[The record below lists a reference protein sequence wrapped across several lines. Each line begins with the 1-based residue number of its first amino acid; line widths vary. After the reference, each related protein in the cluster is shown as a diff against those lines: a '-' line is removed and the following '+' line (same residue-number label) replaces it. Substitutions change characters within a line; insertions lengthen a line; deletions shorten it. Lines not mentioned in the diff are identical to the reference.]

1 MSGLDEQ
8 LVGADGPRTILILGG
23 TSEARQLAECLVE
36 NPRFGQC
43 AIVSSLAGRVSHP
56 RLPQGEVRVGGF
68 GGIPGL
74 GKWVEDHHV
83 VALIDCT
90 HPFAERISATAHE
103 VSRQRRLPPPTV
115 HRPPWREVPGDQWIH
130 VPTMEA
136 AASRLHCFQRAF
148 LTIGRQQLAAFS
160 AVDTYCLIRCV
171 EPPAPPLPHSHEVI
185 LDRGPFTVEGECAL
199 LEHAD
204 CDVLVTKNSGG
215 AATYGKIEAARKRAI
230 PVIMVD
236 RPVPRRPSPYHEE
249 VETTAAAV
257 KQLQQIICS
266 TQDC

>member
-83 VALIDCT
+83 VEL
-90 HPFAERISATAHE
+90 S
-103 VSRQRRLPPPTV
+103 V
-115 HRPPWREVPGDQWIH
+115 
-130 VPTMEA
+130 
-136 AASRLHCFQRAF
+136 
-148 LTIGRQQLAAFS
+148 
-160 AVDTYCLIRCV
+160 
-171 EPPAPPLPHSHEVI
+171 
-185 LDRGPFTVEGECAL
+185 GECATSTWRL
-199 LEHAD
+199 LW
-204 CDVLVTKNSGG
+204 LVVGL
-215 AATYGKIEAARKRAI
+215 RK
-230 PVIMVD
+230 M
-236 RPVPRRPSPYHEE
+236 
-249 VETTAAAV
+249 
-257 KQLQQIICS
+257 
-266 TQDC
+266 